1 MRGTELRQAR
11 EDDYAAIAAGLQTW
25 WTQPGVDTQAGA
37 RERAALVPRLW
48 LQHFANTSVV
58 AERAGGLVGFLIGF
72 LSPDRPDEGYIH
84 FVGVAPDARG
94 AGVGRSLYER
104 FFESCRKSGRT
115 RVRCI
120 TSPQNAVSI
129 AFHAAMGFESSAE
142 PREPDRLSRRP
153 TTMVRVFIGS
163 PSCEISRPSSIA
175 PCAGRCRAAEARFRH
190 HVPDGAAVRGGRGQ
204 PDWPRRVWADMSIR
218 PPPSQRAPHATSPGA
233 HRTS

>member
-1 MRGTELRQAR
+1 VRGTELRQAR

-129 AFHAAMGFESSAE
+129 AFHAAMGFDVERGTAGAGPVVAKADYDGPGVHRVAFVRDLPPLE
-142 PREPDRLSRRP
+142 HRP
-153 TTMVRVFIGS
+153 
-163 PSCEISRPSSIA
+163 
-175 PCAGRCRAAEARFRH
+175 
-190 HVPDGAAVRGGRGQ
+190 VRG
-204 PDWPRRVWADMSIR
+204 AM
-218 PPPSQRAPHATSPGA
+218 PGG
-233 HRTS
+233 